1 MSVPLRLYFFS
12 QCTKINWEVLKHFS
26 HKHQAEWTEE
36 PKQSRAKRTDVAS
49 KAFRKVK
56 RETPHNHSAATTAWD
71 EKTMNPGDVGTPVE
85 VHVGVPTY
93 WKNQDLDKDFDEM
106 INLSAVEREKMQ
118 KLLDVTF
125 KAKATRDRSSEMPS
139 RLLVN

>member
-1 MSVPLRLYFFS
+1 MSYWVFVFCTIFLMSVPLRLYFFS

-26 HKHQAEWTEE
+26 HKHQTEWTEE
-36 PKQSRAKRTDVAS
+36 PKQSRAQRTDVAS
-49 KAFRKVK
+49 KPFRKVK

-106 INLSAVEREKMQ
+106 INLSAAEREKC
-118 KLLDVTF
+118 
-125 KAKATRDRSSEMPS
+125 RSCWM
-139 RLLVN
+139 

>member
-1 MSVPLRLYFFS
+1 M
-12 QCTKINWEVLKHFS
+12 QEGTGGG
-26 HKHQAEWTEE
+26 
-36 PKQSRAKRTDVAS
+36 
-49 KAFRKVK
+49 
-56 RETPHNHSAATTAWD
+56 SARAWD

-106 INLSAVEREKMQ
+106 INLSAAEREKMQ